1 MSRALALLAACFTSL
16 AAHAAALV
24 LSGGTVIDGY
34 GNPPIANGI
43 VVIENDR
50 IVAVGG
56 RDQVLVPDGA
66 QVISTEG
73 MTVLPGLWDMQVN
86 LMRLGHG
93 DTARWNETYSP
104 LAERVVMPIAARQL
118 LQAGVTSARDVAA
131 PLQAAV
137 RVRERIQDHLLEGP
151 TLYVSGPRLQ
161 KLVPAGSEDWQWAVS
176 GAADAKAKV
185 QALADA
191 GVDYLLLADVD
202 MWTAEELAAAV
213 GEARLRGLAVH
224 AFAEHPADVERGIV
238 AQFDGFLGTGAGMG
252 TGPFPDNVVLAL
264 HQRLMQPAART
275 LAWTPAISA
284 LLNYEALRVNAE
296 PLDDPRT
303 TEQLPPLV
311 AADILGSLANLDRVT
326 AFEMPAA
333 RSQSLCTKL
342 RQLQDAKL
350 TLLLGSDAGAAGH
363 LHSRAT
369 WQEIDF
375 WVRECGVPVLRAIQ
389 AATHDAAVA
398 MGVGH
403 ETGTLAPGKF
413 ADIIA
418 VRGDLLR
425 NPGLLQSVDVV
436 IKRGR
441 RVR

>member
-1 MSRALALLAACFTSL
+1 MSRLLTLLAACFASL
-16 AAHAAALV
+16 AAQAAALV

-43 VVIENDR
+43 VVIDNDR
-50 IVAVGG
+50 IVAIGG

-66 QVISTEG
+66 EVISTEG

-93 DTARWNETYSP
+93 DTARWNETYAP

-118 LQAGVTSARDVAA
+118 LQAGVTSARDLAA
-131 PLQAAV
+131 PLQAAI

-161 KLVPAGSEDWQWAVS
+161 KLVPAGSEAWLWAVS
-176 GAADAKAKV
+176 GAADAKARV
-185 QALADA
+185 QALAEA
-191 GVDYLLLADVD
+191 GVNYLLLAEVD
-202 MWTAEELAAAV
+202 LWTAEELTAAV
-213 GEARLRGLAVH
+213 GEARLRGLPVH
-224 AFAEHPADVERGIV
+224 AIAERPADVERGV
-238 AQFDGFLGTGAGMG
+238 LLQFDGFLGTGMG

-264 HQRLMQPAART
+264 HQRLMQPSARA

-311 AADILGSLANLDRVT
+311 AADILGSLANLERLT
-326 AFEMPAA
+326 AFEMPAIRA
-333 RSQSLCTKL
+333 QSVCTKL
-342 RQLQDAKL
+342 RQLEDAKL
-350 TLLLGSDAGAAGH
+350 TLLLGSDAGAPGH

-375 WVRECGVPVLRAIQ
+375 WVRQCGVPVLRAIQ

-418 VRGDLLR
+418 VRGDVLR

>member
-1 MSRALALLAACFTSL
+1 MSRALVLLAACFASL
-16 AAHAAALV
+16 AAQAAALV

-43 VVIENDR
+43 VVVENDR

-93 DTARWNETYSP
+93 DAARWNETYAP

-131 PLQAAV
+131 PLQAAI

-151 TLYVSGPRLQ
+151 TIYVSGPRLQ
-161 KLVPAGSEDWQWAVS
+161 KLVPAGSEAWQWAVS

-191 GVDYLLLADVD
+191 GVNYLLLAEVD
-202 MWTAEELAAAV
+202 LWTAEELTAAV
-213 GEARLRGLAVH
+213 GEARLRGLPVH
-224 AFAEHPADVERGIV
+224 AMAERPADVERGILL
-238 AQFDGFLGTGAGMG
+238 QFDGFLGTGMG
-252 TGPFPDNVVLAL
+252 AGPFPDNVVLAL
-264 HQRLMQPAART
+264 HQRLMQPAARA
-275 LAWTPAISA
+275 LAWTPAVSA

-303 TEQLPPLV
+303 SEQLPPLV
-311 AADILGSLANLDRVT
+311 AADILGSLSNLERVT
-326 AFEMPAA
+326 AFEMPATRA
-333 RSQSLCTKL
+333 QSLCTKL
-342 RQLQDAKL
+342 RQLEDAKL
-350 TLLLGSDAGAAGH
+350 TLLLGSDAGAPAH

-375 WVRECGVPVLRAIQ
+375 WVRQCGVPVLRAIQ
-389 AATHDAAVA
+389 AATHDAAAA

-418 VRGDLLR
+418 VRGDVLR
-425 NPGLLQSVDVV
+425 NPGLLQAVDVV

>member
-1 MSRALALLAACFTSL
+1 MSRVLALLAACFASL
-16 AAHAAALV
+16 AAQAAVLV

-34 GNPPIANGI
+34 GNPPIGNGV

-73 MTVLPGLWDMQVN
+73 MTVLPGLWDLQVN

-131 PLQAAV
+131 PLQAAI

-161 KLVPAGSEDWQWAVS
+161 KLVPAGSEAWQWAVS

-185 QALADA
+185 QALAEA
-191 GVDYLLLADVD
+191 GVNYLLLAEVD
-202 MWTAEELAAAV
+202 LWTAEELTAAV
-213 GEARLRGLAVH
+213 GEARLRGLPVH
-224 AFAEHPADVERGIV
+224 AMAERPADVERGV
-238 AQFDGFLGTGAGMG
+238 LLQFDGFLGTGMG
-252 TGPFPDNVVLAL
+252 AGPFPDTVVLAL
-264 HQRLMQPAART
+264 HQRLMQPAARA

-311 AADILGSLANLDRVT
+311 AADILGSLSNLELVT
-326 AFEMPAA
+326 AFEMPATRA
-333 RSQSLCTKL
+333 QSLCAKL
-342 RQLQDAKL
+342 RQLEDAKL
-350 TLLLGSDAGAAGH
+350 TLLLGSDAGAPGH

-375 WVRECGVPVLRAIQ
+375 WVRQCGVPVLRAIQ

-418 VRGDLLR
+418 VRGDVLR
-425 NPGLLQSVDVV
+425 NPGLLQSVDIV
-436 IKRGR
+436 IRLGR

>member
-1 MSRALALLAACFTSL
+1 MNRLSVLFAAFFASL
-16 AAHAAALV
+16 AANAATLV

-34 GNPPIANGI
+34 GNAPIANGV

-56 RDQVLVPDGA
+56 RGQVLVPDGA
-66 QVISTEG
+66 EVISTEG
-73 MTVLPGLWDMQVN
+73 MTVLPGLWDMQVQ

-93 DTARWNETYSP
+93 DAVRWNETYAP

-131 PLQAAV
+131 PLQASI

-151 TLYVSGPRLQ
+151 TLYVSGPQLQ
-161 KLVPAGSEDWQWAVS
+161 KLVPAGAEAWQWAVN

-191 GVDYLLLADVD
+191 GVDYLLLAEVD
-202 MWTAEELAAAV
+202 LWTAEELTAAV
-213 GEARLRGLAVH
+213 GEARLRGLPVH
-224 AFAEHPADVERGIV
+224 AIAERPADVERGV
-238 AQFDGFLGTGAGMG
+238 VLQFDGFLGTGMG
-252 TGPFPDNVVLAL
+252 TGPFPDTVVLAL
-264 HQRLMQPAART
+264 HQRLMQPAARA
-275 LAWTPAISA
+275 LSWTPAISA
-284 LLNYEALRVNAE
+284 LLNYESLRENAE

-311 AADILGSLANLDRVT
+311 ADDILGSLSNLERLN
-326 AFEMPAA
+326 AFEMPAIKA
-333 RSQSLCTKL
+333 PSLCTRL
-342 RQLQDAKL
+342 RQLEDAKL
-350 TLLLGSDAGAAGH
+350 TLLLGSDAGAPAH

-375 WVRECGVPVLRAIQ
+375 WVRQCGMPVLRAIQ
-389 AATHDAAVA
+389 AATHDAATA

-403 ETGTLAPGKF
+403 EAGTIAPGKF

-418 VRGDLLR
+418 VRGDVLR
-425 NPGLLQSVDVV
+425 NPGLLQSVDIV

>member
-1 MSRALALLAACFTSL
+1 MSRLLALLAACFASL
-16 AAHAAALV
+16 AAQAAALV

-131 PLQAAV
+131 PLQAAI

-161 KLVPAGSEDWQWAVS
+161 KLVPAGSEAWQWAVS

-185 QALADA
+185 QALAEA
-191 GVDYLLLADVD
+191 GVDYLLLADVE
-202 MWTAEELAAAV
+202 MWTAEELTAAV

-224 AFAEHPADVERGIV
+224 AFAEHAADVERGIV

-252 TGPFPDNVVLAL
+252 TGPFPDNVILAL
-264 HQRLMQPAART
+264 HQRLMQPAARA
-275 LAWTPAISA
+275 LVWTPAISA

-311 AADILGSLANLDRVT
+311 AADILGSLSNLDRVT
-326 AFEMPAA
+326 AFEMAAA
-333 RSQSLCTKL
+333 RSQSLCTRL
-342 RQLQDAKL
+342 RQLEDAKL
-350 TLLLGSDAGAAGH
+350 TLLLGSDAGAPGH

-375 WVRECGVPVLRAIQ
+375 WVRQCGVPVLRAIQ

-418 VRGDLLR
+418 VRGDVLR

-436 IKRGR
+436 IQRGR